1 MADYRVVS
9 YETDAGPRAGMV
21 VGEELYPLSESAAGL
36 PGSVIELLQRWREA
50 EPMLEQAAAKIASE
64 KRAGKKLAQV
74 KLLSPVLYPSAVY
87 CAGAN
92 YGDHAAEMARA
103 ANRPPPPDPHEAG
116 LKPWHFMKAP
126 RAIVASD
133 VDVAIPPETKKLDW
147 EAELAAVIGRP
158 AKAVSEASAL
168 DYVAGYLVAN
178 DLSARDLSRR
188 KGVPETSGFHHDW
201 ISHKSFDGSCPLGP
215 WLVPAKQVGDPQKL
229 DIKLWVNDVIKQDS
243 NTAKMLF
250 SLAEQIAFLSGRVT
264 LHPGDVVLTGTP
276 AGVGNGRGEYLNK
289 GDVVKVWIEKVGTI
303 TNKMV

>member
-21 VGEELYPLSESAAGL
+21 VGEEVFPLSESAPGL
-36 PGSVIELLQRWREA
+36 SGSVIELLQRWREA
-50 EPMLEQAAAKIASE
+50 EPMLEQAASKI
-64 KRAGKKLAQV
+64 KPGAGKKLSQV

-133 VDVAIPPETKKLDW
+133 VEVAIPPETKKLDW

-158 AKAVSEASAL
+158 AKNVSEASAL

-243 NTAKMLF
+243 NTAQMIF
-250 SLAEQIAFLSGRVT
+250 TIAEQIAHLSSRIT
-264 LHPGDVVLTGTP
+264 LNPGDVILTGTP
-276 AGVGNGRGEYLNK
+276 SGVGAARREFLGA
-289 GDVVKVWIEKVGTI
+289 GDVVRLWIEHIGTL
-303 TNKMV
+303 TNRMA

>member
-9 YETDAGPRAGMV
+9 YETDAGPRAGIV
-21 VGEELYPLSESAAGL
+21 VGEEVFPLSESAPGL

-50 EPMLEQAAAKIASE
+50 EPLLEQAAAKIASE
-64 KRAGKKLAQV
+64 KRAGKKLAQA

-133 VDVAIPPETKKLDW
+133 VEVAIPPETKKLDW

-158 AKAVSEASAL
+158 AKNVSEASAL

-243 NTAKMLF
+243 NTSKMLF
-250 SLAEQIAFLSGRVT
+250 SLAEQIAFLSSRMT
-264 LHPGDVVLTGTP
+264 LYPGDIVLTGTP
-276 AGVGNGRGEYLNK
+276 AGVGNGRNEYLNK

>member
-21 VGEELYPLSESAAGL
+21 VGEELYPFSESATGL

-133 VDVAIPPETKKLDW
+133 VDVAIPSETKKLDW

-250 SLAEQIAFLSGRVT
+250 SLAEQIAFLSSRVT
-264 LHPGDVVLTGTP
+264 LYPGDVVLTGTP
-276 AGVGNGRGEYLNK
+276 AGVGNGRGEYLNR
-289 GDVVKVWIEKVGTI
+289 GDVVKVWIERVGTI
-303 TNKMV
+303 SNKMV

>member
-1 MADYRVVS
+1 MAEYRLVS

-21 VGEELYPLSESAAGL
+21 VGEEVFALSESAPGL
-36 PGSVIELLQRWREA
+36 TGGIVDVLQRWREA
-50 EPMLEQAAAKIASE
+50 EPLLEQAASKVAKG
-64 KRAGKKLAQV
+64 AGKKLSQV
-74 KLLSPVLYPSAVY
+74 KLLSPVLYPSSVY

-116 LKPWHFMKAP
+116 LKPWHFLKAP
-126 RAIVASD
+126 RAIVGSD
-133 VDVAIPPETKKLDW
+133 VDVAIPPESKKLDW

-158 AKAVSEASAL
+158 AKNVSEANAL
-168 DYVAGYLVAN
+168 DYVAGYVVAN

-201 ISHKSFDGSCPLGP
+201 VSHKSFDGSCPLGP

-243 NTAKMLF
+243 NTSKMLF
-250 SLAEQIAFLSGRVT
+250 SLAEQIEFLSSRIT
-264 LHPGDVVLTGTP
+264 LYPGDIVLTGTP
-276 AGVGNGRGEYLNK
+276 AGVGNGRGEYLQK
-289 GDVVKVWIEKVGTI
+289 GDVVKVWIDKVGTI